1 MFRVN
6 DSLFR
11 AVQDAAL
18 KHHALI
24 EQVERS
30 TAFPAALELAAQKH
44 SALFEQVERSTAF
57 PAALELAA
65 QKHSALFE
73 QADYSKAFAGLA
85 AGLEQAARR
94 ADVFKLAD
102 PSKAFAGLATA
113 LEQSDL
119 IKQADYSKAF
129 AGLAAGLEQA
139 ARRADVFKLA
149 DPSKA
154 FAGLATALEQSAQIE
169 WIDDAGDV
177 AELTEAGSAPA
188 TVPSGKERLGVSR
201 REIAVYV
208 ACAVFILAYLGGAAV
223 LRYEPG
229 IRAASQVD
237 GPSPYEVAMALAL
250 LAYGIV
256 LKYGRD

>member
-1 MFRVN
+1 MMFRVN

-24 EQVERS
+24 
-30 TAFPAALELAAQKH
+30 
-44 SALFEQVERSTAF
+44 EQVERSTAF

-119 IKQADYSKAF
+119 IKQADY
-129 AGLAAGLEQA
+129 
-139 ARRADVFKLA
+139 
-149 DPSKA
+149 SKA

>member
-57 PAALELAA
+57 PAALEMAA

-73 QADYSKAFAGLA
+73 
-85 AGLEQAARR
+85 
-94 ADVFKLAD
+94 
-102 PSKAFAGLATA
+102 
-113 LEQSDL
+113 
-119 IKQADYSKAF
+119 QADYSKAF

>member
-44 SALFEQVERSTAF
+44 SALFE
-57 PAALELAA
+57 
-65 QKHSALFE
+65 
-73 QADYSKAFAGLA
+73 
-85 AGLEQAARR
+85 
-94 ADVFKLAD
+94 
-102 PSKAFAGLATA
+102 
-113 LEQSDL
+113 
-119 IKQADYSKAF
+119 QADYSKAF

>member
-73 QADYSKAFAGLA
+73 
-85 AGLEQAARR
+85 
-94 ADVFKLAD
+94 
-102 PSKAFAGLATA
+102 
-113 LEQSDL
+113 
-119 IKQADYSKAF
+119 QADYSKAF